1 MKPLGPDDPHTAGA
15 YRLVGVLG
23 AGGMGRVY
31 LGRSPG
37 GRNVAIK
44 VIRPEFADH
53 PEFRARFR
61 REVEAARRVGGRWTA
76 QVIDADADA
85 ERPYLVTVYVP
96 GPSLLDAVHRYGPL
110 PAPTVTALGVGLA
123 EALISVHAAGVVH
136 RDLKPSNVL
145 LTVDGPTVIDFGIA
159 RAVDSTILTQSGS
172 MIGSPAFISPE
183 QITGGNIG
191 PASDVFALGAVL
203 VFAATG
209 SGPFAGTGTP
219 AVLYGILNGEPR
231 LDGVPAELRATV
243 EACLHK
249 APALR
254 PRPAEIRRALLPDDR
269 AGGALWAAWLPPEL
283 VTGLIRQAVDV
294 LDLEGSGGRPEVV
307 RSDETVFYDVPS
319 RSAVTHAPSHGT
331 VTHTPPYS
339 TAAAEIPGLT
349 PPPGRAGRD
358 GQRRLLAAIAA
369 VATMC
374 LVIIVTAVVLIGS
387 RDSGDDAEI
396 ADQAGTRSPASLSAS
411 AGPGGRGTVADGSD
425 PAASPVR
432 PGPLPAGYAGTWEGR
447 VTSHLGVTQQVVI
460 TLRAG
465 SAGEVVGRSEFT
477 LDGLGG
483 LVSVGSES
491 VKCVGDLEL
500 VGLSDGAAVPGVV
513 LRDVPG
519 SDRNPTLLG
528 LQVCTSGGTSRLALT
543 GDDELAFQSDD
554 DDGGRPAGTLRR
566 RR

>member
-1 MKPLGPDDPHTAGA
+1 MKPLGPDDPRTAGA

-96 GPSLLDAVHRYGPL
+96 GPSLLDAVHRHGPL
-110 PAPTVTALGVGLA
+110 PAPTVTALGVGLS
-123 EALISVHAAGVVH
+123 EALISIHAAGVVH

-183 QITGGNIG
+183 QITGGDIG

-231 LDGVPAELRATV
+231 LDGVPAELRAAV

-249 APALR
+249 TPALR

-269 AGGALWAAWLPPEL
+269 AGGALWARWLPPEL

-307 RSDETVFYDVPS
+307 RSDETVSHDAPS

-331 VTHTPPYS
+331 VTHTPAYS

-349 PPPGRAGRD
+349 PPPEQAGRD
-358 GQRRLLAAIAA
+358 GQRRLLAVIAS

-387 RDSGDDAEI
+387 RDSGDDAKI
-396 ADQAGTRSPASLSAS
+396 ADQAGTGSPAPLSAS
-411 AGPGGRGTVADGSD
+411 AGPGGRGTASDGSD

-432 PGPLPAGYAGTWEGR
+432 PGPLPAGYAGTWEGQ

-500 VGLSDGAAVPGVV
+500 VGLSDGAAVPGIV

-543 GDDELAFQSDD
+543 GDDELAFQSDED
-554 DDGGRPAGTLRR
+554 DAGRPAGTLSRR
-566 RR
+566 G